1 MQQQVEAARHQ
12 HEEKALALSRLE
24 VRTGE
29 QQRAVACLRRRMT
42 EATPRRGSQAA
53 LEEVNQNQ
61 RAVESLAVMEEM
73 NRLAVVGPRL
83 TRSTTR

>member
-1 MQQQVEAARHQ
+1 MQRQVEAARRQ

-29 QQRAVACLRRRMT
+29 RRAVACLRRRMT
-42 EATPRRGSQAA
+42 EATRRRGTQAA

-61 RAVESLAVMEEM
+61 RAVESLAAMEEM
-73 NRLAVVGPRL
+73 NRLAGVGPRL
-83 TRSTTR
+83 TRSTTG